1 MITLKLVFL
10 ICALLS
16 FLLAT
21 LRIPETR
28 VNYMA
33 LGLLFWIL
41 ATIAS

>member
-10 ICALLS
+10 ICALVS

-21 LRIPETR
+21 LRVPETR
-28 VNYMA
+28 VNYLA

>member
-21 LRIPETR
+21 LRVPETR

-41 ATIAS
+41 ATITS